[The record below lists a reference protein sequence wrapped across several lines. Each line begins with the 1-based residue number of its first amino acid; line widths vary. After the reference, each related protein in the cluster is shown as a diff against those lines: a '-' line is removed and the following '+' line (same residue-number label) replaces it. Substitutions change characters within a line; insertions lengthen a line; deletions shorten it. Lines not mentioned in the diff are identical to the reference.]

1 MPYLQR
7 FKALEYDMV
16 GVNNRKVGLFIAPV
30 AVVCCIVSEQAFS
43 SVSFREPC
51 PVPKVHKMSYDSAM
65 EVRIDEK
72 LSVAVSCEDSAVA
85 VEWVCRHMKEWFAV
99 RPVVSQGKED
109 FTDISDEGYRVKTEP
124 GRIFITARNLQG
136 VRYAMYS
143 LRQTAEAVT
152 EGMIVSA
159 YRLPVLSF
167 EDSPALKFRGL
178 HLCWFP
184 EVTPAFVEHM
194 IRLAAY
200 YKYNHLVIE
209 SWGVFQS
216 EKHPWFSLKG
226 GKMTKKELGRL
237 VSVAKDVGITL
248 VPQINIFGHAAAARI
263 GGGKHIT
270 LDYHPERKS
279 LFEPAGG
286 WNWCLSNPAATAVL
300 RDLVAEM
307 HEAFGNPPFF
317 HIGCDEAEKPSC
329 ASCRATKYSKLL
341 FAHIASIHD
350 LLKSRGA
357 RAMMWHDKLLNGKE
371 SKWKGYYA
379 YGDDETS
386 SLAKTLPRD
395 IVICDWYYG
404 KQVYETGEYPT
415 ADYFKSLGFQ
425 VVTSPWN
432 DLSGIRVQAKYA
444 RENSLHG
451 VLQTIWNEYRGGPF
465 ARMMETAACSAWG
478 RGDSTSGWSALGFAT
493 HWRECGHD
501 MGIDDYSE
509 TGYYSNQ
516 STRDVLDY

>member
-51 PVPKVHKMSYDSAM
+51 PIPKVHKMSYDSAM

-194 IRLAAY
+194 IRLC
-200 YKYNHLVIE
+200 
-209 SWGVFQS
+209 
-216 EKHPWFSLKG
+216 
-226 GKMTKKELGRL
+226 EL
-237 VSVAKDVGITL
+237 
-248 VPQINIFGHAAAARI
+248 P
-263 GGGKHIT
+263 
-270 LDYHPERKS
+270 
-279 LFEPAGG
+279 
-286 WNWCLSNPAATAVL
+286 
-300 RDLVAEM
+300 
-307 HEAFGNPPFF
+307 
-317 HIGCDEAEKPSC
+317 
-329 ASCRATKYSKLL
+329 
-341 FAHIASIHD
+341 
-350 LLKSRGA
+350 
-357 RAMMWHDKLLNGKE
+357 
-371 SKWKGYYA
+371 
-379 YGDDETS
+379 
-386 SLAKTLPRD
+386 
-395 IVICDWYYG
+395 
-404 KQVYETGEYPT
+404 
-415 ADYFKSLGFQ
+415 
-425 VVTSPWN
+425 
-432 DLSGIRVQAKYA
+432 
-444 RENSLHG
+444 
-451 VLQTIWNEYRGGPF
+451 
-465 ARMMETAACSAWG
+465 
-478 RGDSTSGWSALGFAT
+478 
-493 HWRECGHD
+493 
-501 MGIDDYSE
+501 
-509 TGYYSNQ
+509 
-516 STRDVLDY
+516 